1 MSAKREW
8 KRRQRNVGKMFY
20 GQREHFHLIFCS
32 FVCALVHSIR
42 EVFFGSSLWLLENQ
56 PKKNE
61 LFVVG
66 FVLSFLRFRRLFS
79 SVPFVVVSLL
89 FFFFFY
95 FYEYVYAFCGRLNAI
110 KGFSLFLILSCFSN
124 NKERKKKIV
133 DILSTRKRFISFY
146 FFVLFL
152 VFVPFLFCLTVRTQL
167 FLSLSDFIH
176 FSRNIIGFWISDN
189 CSLFTYSFF
198 PGSLFLLRF
207 SFLRMNRILLFLFHR
222 IGIMTAKWLC
232 VWKHVGKR
240 LEKRPREIYTLWA
253 IRDLSD
259 FYQISHT
266 ERIEFA

>member
-1 MSAKREW
+1 MRLKGFHFFSFSLVFPTIKRE
-8 KRRQRNVGKMFY
+8 
-20 GQREHFHLIFCS
+20 
-32 FVCALVHSIR
+32 
-42 EVFFGSSLWLLENQ
+42 
-56 PKKNE
+56 
-61 LFVVG
+61 
-66 FVLSFLRFRRLFS
+66 
-79 SVPFVVVSLL
+79 
-89 FFFFFY
+89 
-95 FYEYVYAFCGRLNAI
+95 
-110 KGFSLFLILSCFSN
+110 
-124 NKERKKKIV
+124 
-133 DILSTRKRFISFY
+133 RKRSSTFCLLAKDLFHF